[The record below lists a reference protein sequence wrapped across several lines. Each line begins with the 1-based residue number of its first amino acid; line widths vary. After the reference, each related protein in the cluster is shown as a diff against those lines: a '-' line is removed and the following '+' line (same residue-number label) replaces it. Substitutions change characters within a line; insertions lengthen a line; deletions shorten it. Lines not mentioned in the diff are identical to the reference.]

1 MALGLGR
8 AAMIG
13 GALGVAG
20 VMGAAS
26 RIGPSVR
33 EGAME
38 AALGDPNAD
47 AAFLGKNVS
56 ARFLIGSAVGGPL
69 GDVMQLSAPQDKF
82 MVDPARGVGFAAG
95 LAGVGA
101 AVGGGLGYRSN

>member
-13 GALGVAG
+13 ALGVAG
-20 VMGAAS
+20 AMGVAN
-26 RIGPSVR
+26 RVGPSVR

-56 ARFLIGSAVGGPL
+56 ARFLAGSAIGGFAGGAL
-69 GDVMQLSAPQDKF
+69 QYSAPQDKF
-82 MVDPARGVGFAAG
+82 MVDPVRDFGFAAG